1 MKIELEWYEAEMAA
15 KVGMARAFSSFRAKH
30 DAHKYGLKEGEFG
43 FFEMDIRGA
52 AAECAVAKGL
62 GLYWD
67 GSVDTFHSKADIG
80 DNIEVRS
87 VKDTQRQLLVRP
99 NDPTEGRIY
108 VLVVDLWRMGTHPS
122 YLIQGWL
129 PGEECKQEKYST
141 DFGRKDRPPCYG
153 IPSHELYPIDDLWC
167 ESCSGMGVMIQ
178 G

>member
-30 DAHKYGLKEGEFG
+30 NPYKYGLKKDEFG

-67 GSVDTFHSKADIG
+67 GSVDTFHDKADIG
-80 DNIEVRS
+80 ESIEVRS

-99 NDPTEGRIY
+99 NDPVEGRIY
-108 VLVVDLWRMGTHPS
+108 VLIVDLWRMGTSPN
-122 YLIQGWL
+122 YVIRGWL
-129 PGEECKQEKYST
+129 PGEECKQDKYET

-153 IPSHELYPIDDLWC
+153 IPAQDLNPIKKLKV
-167 ESCSGMGVMIQ
+167 SLRVPLLLKHS
-178 G
+178 

>member
-30 DAHKYGLKEGEFG
+30 DPYKYGLKKDEFG

-67 GSVDTFHSKADIG
+67 GSVDTFHDKADIG
-80 DNIEVRS
+80 ESIEVRS

-99 NDPTEGRIY
+99 NDPVEGRIY
-108 VLVVDLWRMGTHPS
+108 VLIVDLWRMGTTPN
-122 YLIQGWL
+122 YVIRGWL
-129 PGEECKQEKYST
+129 PGEECKQDKYET

-153 IPSHELYPIDDLWC
+153 IPAQDLNPIKKLKV
-167 ESCSGMGVMIQ
+167 SLRVPLLLKHS
-178 G
+178 